1 MPTAKID
8 SLDHEGRGV
17 TRVEG
22 KAVFV
27 EGALPGERVEYVV
40 RRAKPSYEQGEVV
53 RVLRPSAQR
62 PARQRRPASLKSP
75 SRDATPI
82 CSLGATLRRKTPA
95 R

>member
-62 PARQRRPASLKSP
+62 VAPRCPHYGVCVAAPCNIWMRMRRP
-75 SRDATPI
+75 R
-82 CSLGATLRRKTPA
+82 
-95 R
+95 